1 MAIRI
6 GIFLYVGTFF
16 YSQKVLSLPKAGEV
30 FYREDVQLLPE
41 LKFGKV

>member
-6 GIFLYVGTFF
+6 RVFLYVRMFF
-16 YSQKVLSLPKAGEV
+16 YSQKVLSLQKTGEV

-41 LKFGKV
+41 LKFGKE